1 MDSFFLN
8 IFWSFQSEM
17 NMLFKAFGIINV
29 VGCWTFFSSLLSFII
44 FNFKKKFKSHKYILM
59 SANCVIQYYKLMSL
73 LQFLTK
79 ESRIYESWFLDLCI
93 LLFVWHFWTIF
104 SAGFWFAPIP
114 TVQLTFTLRTTF
126 ILMLKQAI
134 HMPDL
139 SGTEANVCNWWW
151 LSAPASFI
159 WICLHMFHLHS
170 VNMYI
175 SSFEVP
181 LLVFPVFRLLF
192 MQQ

>member
-1 MDSFFLN
+1 MESFFLN

-29 VGCWTFFSSLLSFII
+29 VGCWTSFII
-44 FNFKKKFKSHKYILM
+44 FNLKKKKKFKSHKYILM

-73 LQFLTK
+73 WWFLTK
-79 ESRIYESWFLDLCI
+79 EYWIYESWFLDLCI
-93 LLFVWHFWTIF
+93 LLFVWHFWIFF
-104 SAGFWFAPIP
+104 SAGFWFAPTP

-151 LSAPASFI
+151 LWAPASVI
-159 WICLHMFHLHS
+159 WICLYMSHLHS

-175 SSFEVP
+175 NSFEMLV
-181 LLVFPVFRLLF
+181 LVFLVFRLLF